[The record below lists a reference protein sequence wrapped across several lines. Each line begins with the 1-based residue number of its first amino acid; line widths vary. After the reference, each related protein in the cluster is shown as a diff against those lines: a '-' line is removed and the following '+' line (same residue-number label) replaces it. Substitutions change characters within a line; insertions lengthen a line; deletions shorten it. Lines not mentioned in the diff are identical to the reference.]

1 MRRRIVTELVKAFPH
16 AEISMRMWQGVYN
29 IKLQFGHSF
38 CIFTPE
44 KDLLDSPYTQEKMDE
59 IISIITNLP
68 NHVAPQSIYDDED
81 EGGGFS
87 V

>member
-1 MRRRIVTELVKAFPH
+1 MRRRIVTELVRAFPH

-38 CIFTPE
+38 CVFTPE
-44 KDLLDSPYTQEKMDE
+44 KDLLDSPYEQSKMDE
-59 IISIITNLP
+59 IIKIIQNLP
-68 NHVAPQSIYDDED
+68 NNVSPLSVDED
-81 EGGGFS
+81 ENEGGGFG